1 MPLNVRV
8 MKQKQLLFRVT
19 AKDCQ
24 WEFFR
29 SGGAGGQNQNKVE
42 SGARCIHPPSGA
54 RGEARDSRDQLRNRQ
69 EAFRRM
75 AESPKFQQW
84 LKLESSRVLAG
95 HISIEA
101 MVEQAVEEQMQPH
114 HLKVEVRTEEGWV
127 EAK

>member
-1 MPLNVRV
+1 MPLNVKV
-8 MKQKQLLFRVT
+8 MKQKKLLFSVT

-29 SGGAGGQNQNKVE
+29 SGGPGGQNQNKVE
-42 SGARCIHPPSGA
+42 SGCRCFHLPSGA

-84 LKLESSRVLAG
+84 IKLESSRVLAG
-95 HISIEA
+95 HRSIEA
-101 MVEQAVEEQMQPH
+101 MVEQAVQEQMQPH
-114 HLKVEVRTEEGWV
+114 HLKVEVRNEEGWV